1 MSYATLHSKFCMQFH
16 SLIEAISISN
26 LADMLRL
33 RVQEPDV
40 GLGDVRH
47 LHLHRLLGHPPLA
60 RRPPHLRPLH
70 AARPQ
75 LDVAADPPDAVRRQL
90 QCSLLL
96 PVSLKWFPRSMSK

>member
-1 MSYATLHSKFCMQFH
+1 
-16 SLIEAISISN
+16 
-26 LADMLRL
+26 MLRL

-40 GLGDVRH
+40 GVGDVRH

-90 QCSLLL
+90 KRRLILQVSHSDDRIWQVAWTLGWVDLDMGCSILMFG
-96 PVSLKWFPRSMSK
+96 STQ

>member
-1 MSYATLHSKFCMQFH
+1 M
-16 SLIEAISISN
+16 
-26 LADMLRL
+26 ADMLRL

-40 GLGDVRH
+40 GLCDVRH

-60 RRPPHLRPLH
+60 RRPPDVRAVH

-90 QCSLLL
+90 QRSLLL
-96 PVSLKWFPRSMSK
+96 PVSAVLRLRMLGKA